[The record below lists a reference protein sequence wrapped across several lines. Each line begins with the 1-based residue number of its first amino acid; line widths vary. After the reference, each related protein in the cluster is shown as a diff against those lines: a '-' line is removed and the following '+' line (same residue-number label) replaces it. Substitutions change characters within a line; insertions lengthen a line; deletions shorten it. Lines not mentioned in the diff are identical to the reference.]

1 MQTNRKKKLLY
12 PMSRIAPKRDDIDSV
27 EFSKCNFG
35 NRRAFDVLMQAQF
48 YWNHDWTFPSDH
60 TGCNESV
67 VLFIKCINGNHDY
80 VWILCKK

>member
-48 YWNHDWTFPSDH
+48 YNLPSI
-60 TGCNESV
+60 C
-67 VLFIKCINGNHDY
+67 
-80 VWILCKK
+80 